1 MENKR
6 KLVVLSGAGISAES
20 GVSTFRDSNGLW
32 ENYRVEEV
40 ASIEGWYAN
49 KEKVLEFYNKRRE
62 DIKNKEPNK
71 AHHIVK
77 ELENYF
83 DVTIVTQN
91 VDNFHERAGSNR
103 VIHLHGELTKARGEN
118 DEYFK
123 AFEIGYKDIHLGD
136 KSPSGDQIRP
146 HIVWFGEQVPELERG
161 IEVVTQADILVIVG
175 TSLVVYPAAGLVGY
189 TKKGCK
195 IYVVDPK
202 DVNAPIECEHI
213 KEKATIG
220 MQILFDKL
228 INNK

>member
-1 MENKR
+1 M
-6 KLVVLSGAGISAES
+6 
-20 GVSTFRDSNGLW
+20 
-32 ENYRVEEV
+32 
-40 ASIEGWYAN
+40 
-49 KEKVLEFYNKRRE
+49 
-62 DIKNKEPNK
+62 
-71 AHHIVK
+71 
-77 ELENYF
+77 
-83 DVTIVTQN
+83 
-91 VDNFHERAGSNR
+91 
-103 VIHLHGELTKARGEN
+103 
-118 DEYFK
+118 
-123 AFEIGYKDIHLGD
+123 GD

-161 IEVVTQADILVIVG
+161 IEVVTQADILIIVG

>member
-123 AFEIGYKDIHLGD
+123 AFEIGYKDIHLED

-161 IEVVTQADILVIVG
+161 IEVVTQADILIIVG